1 MSGSKYTRRRVL
13 AVAGAGLFGI
23 TWFAGSRRRNYVA
36 SIRHTKGEADDSPF
50 DPAILNTV
58 VDFVAAYF
66 GISVSSVDRAELL
79 RRLTVSTTA
88 DSNWR
93 VDYRQLADIADDL
106 AQQHRQKSFSAA
118 NEAARYEILAE
129 MLPQEQNRRN
139 RRLRVFLALVGEELI
154 KMQRST
160 IPHLARLYRTSGV
173 PWRRRGYTSWPGVGG
188 ETFAY
193 ANKPAMTGC

>member
-13 AVAGAGLFGI
+13 AVAGAGLFGA
-23 TWFAGSRRRNYVA
+23 TWFAGSRRRDYVA
-36 SIRHTKGEADDSPF
+36 SIRHTSGNADDSPF
-50 DPAILNTV
+50 DLAILNTV
-58 VDFVAAYF
+58 VDFVATYF

-93 VDYRQLADIADDL
+93 VDYRQLANIADSL
-106 AQQHRQKSFSAA
+106 ARQRRQDSFSAA
-118 NEAARYEILAE
+118 NQTARYKILAE
-129 MLPQEQNRRN
+129 MLPRKRNRRN
-139 RRLRVFLALVGEELI
+139 RRLRVFLALEGEELI
-154 KMQRST
+154 RMQRST
-160 IPHLARLYRTSGV
+160 IPHLARLYRSSGV

-193 ANKPAMTGC
+193 TNKPAMRGC